1 MGLRGLGS
9 RAPSDGRPQA
19 LQAKIANQIASKAVH
34 ALGSD
39 LTSIETAALVPEC
52 RWM

>member
-19 LQAKIANQIASKAVH
+19 LQAKIANQVASKAVH

-39 LTSIETAALVPEC
+39 LTSSDAAALVPGC
-52 RWM
+52 R